1 MTGLYRDGLHT
12 NNTIIK
18 VACILHSHTF
28 STKFYTNFIIE
39 FLYACFFEKFDEK
52 CGKKNRR
59 KEKSGKTLLYK
70 KIKYIENVSVSN

>member
-1 MTGLYRDGLHT
+1 ML
-12 NNTIIK
+12 
-18 VACILHSHTF
+18 V
-28 STKFYTNFIIE
+28 
-39 FLYACFFEKFDEK
+39 FFEKFDEK